1 MAYMRLFRRVRLA
14 PGINLNLTKRGPSLS
29 LGVRGAHMTIGRN
42 GVRKTVGVPGTGV
55 YYASQQGW
63 HSGVHSGQHFHDAA
77 PALTGWQRAF
87 HAFAVAVLAVFLL
100 ILGLAVLGAFIQ

>member
-29 LGVRGAHMTIGRN
+29 FGVRGAHLTVGRN

-55 YYASQQGW
+55 YYTSQKGW

-77 PALTGWQRAF
+77 PPLTGWGRVVNAF
-87 HAFAVAVLAVFLL
+87 VTFVVAVVWLV
-100 ILGLAVLGAFIQ
+100 IGLAVLGLLIQ